1 MLNRVLNR
9 GMGFASVALGRQ
21 VTSTVDDRPLDE
33 RVERLDAWMRAY
45 GSDVINFAYSYVK
58 DYHVAQDIAQDVFLK
73 AFAKGESF
81 RGQSSVRT
89 WLLSITANR
98 CKDYLRSWSYRRVS
112 HGEDEVITLT
122 PSTASTEQEVIE
134 RLSRDELWMLVGKLP
149 LKYREVIV
157 LFYQRELSG
166 HEIAEV
172 LGTSE
177 ESVRTRLHRGRT
189 LLRRMLED
197 GVVNERAER

>member
-1 MLNRVLNR
+1 MLVLLLLV
-9 GMGFASVALGRQ
+9 SGRQ
-21 VTSTVDDRPLDE
+21 VTSKVDDRPHDE
-33 RVERLDAWMRAY
+33 RVQRLDAWMRAY

-58 DYHVAQDIAQDVFLK
+58 DYYVAQDIAQDVFLK

-81 RGQSSVRT
+81 RGQSSVKT

-98 CKDYLRSWSYRRVS
+98 CKDYLRSWAHRSVT
-112 HGEDEVITLT
+112 HDEDEVISLK
-122 PSTASTEQEVIE
+122 PSTADTEQEAIE
-134 RLSRDELWMLVGKLP
+134 RLARDELWTLVGKLP

-177 ESVRTRLHRGRT
+177 ESVRTRLHRGRA
-189 LLRRMLED
+189 LLRHMLEE
-197 GVVNERAER
+197 GGLNERAEH